1 MSSRGFVGRL
11 LGLYAPEPARAPT
24 TDPEAARRAYVAWR
38 WRMFLG
44 FFIGYFILYFCRK
57 NISNA
62 LPAMATDLG
71 YSNTALGVIG
81 TTLYV
86 TYGIGKFANGVLA
99 DRSNIRRFM
108 ATGLIL
114 SGVLNLIFPSAASIW
129 IFALVWGLNGWFQ
142 SMGFPPIARGM
153 TLWFPPQGKSWR
165 WALWTCSH
173 QAGTAAIMGFTAF
186 ILSWGTWRECFWIPG
201 LMCIVMGIVLLWV
214 LGDTPESRG
223 LTSMKAFAGEPAG
236 SASEMGPGEFRKAFV
251 RHVLKNRNVWA
262 IGLADLCVYVVRYG
276 TLDWTSKYLIEAR
289 GYEQVG
295 SGFNAMVMPLAG
307 VVGVLVSGFI
317 ADAVFRGRYRLL
329 NVLCFVGLGACLY
342 GMMSLGP
349 GQPWLVVALLAGIGF
364 FVEGPQSILGGVGAV
379 DAGGSARVASSAAGL
394 VGILAY
400 FGASLS
406 GVGTGYAIDT
416 WGWQGAWT
424 FWIICAGVGLVL
436 CLTLWRERPADDRP
450 EPGKAST
457 DAASS

>member
-1 MSSRGFVGRL
+1 
-11 LGLYAPEPARAPT
+11 
-24 TDPEAARRAYVAWR
+24 
-38 WRMFLG
+38 
-44 FFIGYFILYFCRK
+44 
-57 NISNA
+57 
-62 LPAMATDLG
+62 
-71 YSNTALGVIG
+71 
-81 TTLYV
+81 
-86 TYGIGKFANGVLA
+86 
-99 DRSNIRRFM
+99 
-108 ATGLIL
+108 
-114 SGVLNLIFPSAASIW
+114 
-129 IFALVWGLNGWFQ
+129 
-142 SMGFPPIARGM
+142 
-153 TLWFPPQGKSWR
+153 
-165 WALWTCSH
+165 
-173 QAGTAAIMGFTAF
+173 
-186 ILSWGTWRECFWIPG
+186 
-201 LMCIVMGIVLLWV
+201 
-214 LGDTPESRG
+214 
-223 LTSMKAFAGEPAG
+223 
-236 SASEMGPGEFRKAFV
+236 
-251 RHVLKNRNVWA
+251 
-262 IGLADLCVYVVRYG
+262 
-276 TLDWTSKYLIEAR
+276 
-289 GYEQVG
+289 
-295 SGFNAMVMPLAG
+295 
-307 VVGVLVSGFI
+307 VLVSGFI